1 MGDSESEYMPFK
13 ACAGRRYDIQV
24 MYRVL
29 KKAPIVFVLYI
40 EIVLIFLHVTELSS
54 ASHSVDTLGKHPAS

>member
-1 MGDSESEYMPFK
+1 MSFK

-24 MYRVL
+24 VYRVPEE
-29 KKAPIVFVLYI
+29 APVVLVLYI

-54 ASHSVDTLGKHPAS
+54 ASYNVDKLGRHPAS